1 MAVRTRNWQVI
12 GYPESLRLGWLDVLQ
27 SKGIQALISPLHD
40 KDVFKNDSGENKK
53 GDLKK
58 SHYHIVF
65 IFDSVKSVS
74 QVKELVAEI
83 YQDGKAVLPIAV
95 LNLRSSI
102 RYLIHK
108 DDKDKAQYDVN
119 DIINIGG
126 VDLDKYLVNDVE
138 KETDI
143 NTKFNEIF
151 HLINDFSLTSFTDL
165 AACLLSTDDELFSV
179 FRKNAYFFSQIMKD
193 RQYLKVN
200 NNLQKKTLPYEK

>member
-40 KDVFKNDSGENKK
+40 KDVFKNDCGENKK

-65 IFDSVKSVS
+65 IFDSVKSES
-74 QVKELVAEI
+74 QVKDLVAEI
-83 YQDGKAVLPIAV
+83 YQDGKAVLPIGV

-143 NTKFNEIF
+143 NSKFNEIF
-151 HLINDFSLTSFTDL
+151 RFINDLNLTCFTDL
-165 AACLLSTDDELFSV
+165 ASCLISNDDELFSV
-179 FRKNAYFFSQIMKD
+179 FRKNAFFFSQIMKD
-193 RQYLKVN
+193 RKYLKVN
-200 NNLQKKTLPYEK
+200 NNLQVNPLPDKK